1 MVPVSALSIPL
12 GYSPA
17 VLSLTAQIP
26 PPAGFQDC
34 SHSDASSA
42 EWVPV
47 VIRSSD
53 QASAVYWGHPCVPM
67 QSVASEQKREPGF
80 LCGSPSAQCLWL
92 SMLWSHATVHQDPGL
107 PCWLAMCSA
116 AGLGEVVQ
124 EAWPGG
130 PLHIMA
136 AEGIGVQMA
145 LAAILEMVCEEN
157 VAVLEVTLLGKQC
170 TIVGL
175 LHWAPQV
182 LSAAQV

>member
-1 MVPVSALSIPL
+1 M
-12 GYSPA
+12 
-17 VLSLTAQIP
+17 AQIP
-26 PPAGFQDC
+26 LPADC
-34 SHSDASSA
+34 SHREASSV

-47 VIRSSD
+47 VTRSSD
-53 QASAVYWGHPCVPM
+53 QTSAVNWEHPCVPM
-67 QSVASEQKREPGF
+67 QSVFSEQKHEPGF
-80 LCGSPSAQCLWL
+80 LCGSPSAQCL
-92 SMLWSHATVHQDPGL
+92 SMLWSCPTVHQDPRL
-107 PCWLAMCSA
+107 HCWLAMCSA
-116 AGLGEVVQ
+116 AGLGEEVQ

-136 AEGIGVQMA
+136 TEGIGVQMA